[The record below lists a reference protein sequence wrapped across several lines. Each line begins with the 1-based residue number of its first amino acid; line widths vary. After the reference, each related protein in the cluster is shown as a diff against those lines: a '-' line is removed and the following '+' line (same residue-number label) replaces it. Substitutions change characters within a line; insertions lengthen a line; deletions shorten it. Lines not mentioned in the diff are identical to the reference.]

1 LVNNVAT
8 FELSVFCPAERHEV
22 LPNWATNHQTIGGSG
37 AKAGGLEPPTAR
49 NVVKSPKPPTDFEP
63 KNERMG
69 SRRWKKH
76 RRAPRARSWLCITSN
91 HWSNQ
96 IISIARMRCE
106 VSVHQYLSLQQ
117 EICMKIIG
125 LEIK

>member
-1 LVNNVAT
+1 MK
-8 FELSVFCPAERHEV
+8 CY
-22 LPNWATNHQTIGGSG
+22 QTGPLIIKPLADLAPRQGGSS
-37 AKAGGLEPPTAR
+37 PPTAR

-96 IISIARMRCE
+96 IISIARTRCE